1 MNPENPYPNLLAL
14 DQASAV
20 FIEKMLAI
28 TSEIENQ
35 STNKKA
41 KYRAYLK
48 GVALQKEITAMV
60 LGFKPIEDNLNF
72 QNSIVKALGSYNR
85 EVQKDV
91 IALIYQLGTNQKTI
105 PSLEVE

>member
-28 TSEIENQ
+28 TNEIENQ

-48 GVALQKEITAMV
+48 GVAL
-60 LGFKPIEDNLNF
+60 L
-72 QNSIVKALGSYNR
+72 KALGSYNR

-91 IALIYQLGTNQKTI
+91 IALIYQLGTTQKTS
-105 PSLEVE
+105 PSPEVE

>member
-1 MNPENPYPNLLAL
+1 
-14 DQASAV
+14 
-20 FIEKMLAI
+20 
-28 TSEIENQ
+28 
-35 STNKKA
+35 
-41 KYRAYLK
+41 
-48 GVALQKEITAMV
+48 MV

>member
-1 MNPENPYPNLLAL
+1 MNPETPYSNLLAL
-14 DQASAV
+14 DQAASV

-28 TSEIENQ
+28 TNEVENN

-48 GVALQKEITAMV
+48 GVDLQKQVTAMV

-72 QNSIVKALGSYNR
+72 QNSIVEALGSYNR

-91 IALIYQLGTNQKTI
+91 IALIYQMGATQKKS
-105 PSLEVE
+105 PVLEVE